1 MYIASL
7 WSPDWRT
14 DGEDGD
20 PTLLDGVGARLLERV
35 PRVAVEPRRGVVWA
49 DLTGLPPHTA
59 EALHALTE
67 VRVGVAA
74 VPVAAEVAAR
84 TGEGD
89 VVRIAPGEEGAFLDP
104 IPLAALGAEE
114 GLLRFLEGVGIT
126 RCGPLAALDRE
137 AVEVRFG
144 AEGVALWRLAR
155 ADDRRRLFPPV
166 SRERPSAGLEFL
178 DYVVRDAERLL
189 FAANGL
195 LGSVCGALEE
205 RGEHARRLELALSLE
220 GGGAVVRSLGVGRP
234 TGSRERWLRR
244 IRDLLEGIELPDAVT
259 ALTLRVEG
267 TEPAGTVQGDLFDRG
282 FATAGAAE
290 AAVARLIDRAG
301 PVAVR
306 PRTEAHPLVERRA
319 TWQPRAPEEMTV
331 RETAISLAR
340 PASAAPGASGVTDA
354 VLTLQT
360 HPVPRPIQVE
370 TEQRRDHA
378 APIRY
383 REGRRWRGL
392 AVAAGPDRISG
403 GMWEEAAYAREY
415 FRCLDEEGQLL
426 WVYRDGRSGEWFVHG
441 WWG

>member
-35 PRVAVEPRRGVVWA
+35 PRVAVEPLRGVVWA
-49 DLTGLPPHTA
+49 DLTGLPSHTA
-59 EALHALTE
+59 EALHEAIG
-67 VRVGVAA
+67 VRVGVAS

-89 VVRIAPGEEGAFLDP
+89 VVRIAPGEERAFLDP
-104 IPLAALGAEE
+104 VPLAVLGAEE
-114 GLLRFLEGVGIT
+114 GLLRFLEGVGVE
-126 RCGPLAALDRE
+126 RCGALAALDRE

-144 AEGVALWRLAR
+144 AEGVTLWRLAR

-166 SRERPSAGLEFL
+166 AREQPSAALEFL

-189 FAANGL
+189 FTANGL
-195 LGSVCGALEE
+195 LGSVCGALEA

-220 GGGAVVRSLGVGRP
+220 GGGEMVRSLGVGRS
-234 TGSRERWLRR
+234 TASRERWLRR
-244 IRDLLEGIELPDAVT
+244 IRDLLEWIELPDAVT
-259 ALTLRVEG
+259 AVALRVEV

-306 PRTEAHPLVERRA
+306 PSTGGAPAGGAARDLAAPRPRGDDGAGDCPSPGSLRISRSRGGRRRRRRAHPA
-319 TWQPRAPEEMTV
+319 DPPRP
-331 RETAISLAR
+331 
-340 PASAAPGASGVTDA
+340 P
-354 VLTLQT
+354 T
-360 HPVPRPIQVE
+360 HPGGDGTAPRPP
-370 TEQRRDHA
+370 R
-378 APIRY
+378 PPP
-383 REGRRWRGL
+383 L
-392 AVAAGPDRISG
+392 P
-403 GMWEEAAYAREY
+403 
-415 FRCLDEEGQLL
+415 
-426 WVYRDGRSGEWFVHG
+426 
-441 WWG
+441 